1 MFTLHPQLDQDCEI
15 IGDYPLSRLLLLND
29 RQYPWVILVPRRENI
44 SEIYQL
50 TESDQLQLQKESSN
64 VLAAMAKHFSADKM
78 NVAALGNVVPQLHIH
93 HIARFKD
100 DPAWP
105 KPVWGVLPAMA
116 YTKAEIDR
124 LQKDLHQLFFS
135 GEFAVG

>member
-50 TESDQLQLQKESSN
+50 SESDQLQLQKESSN

-105 KPVWGVLPAMA
+105 KPVWGVVPAKA
-116 YTKAEIDR
+116 YTKTEIDR

>member
-135 GEFAVG
+135 GEFAVS

>member
-135 GEFAVG
+135 GEFAIS